1 MLKRVVRAAFQRIG
15 RHVAPPVFDLA
26 ALANSFGDQLSRAGC
41 SGRCNVVTAGI
52 GLVVIVTLE
61 QTRSYNLKLLSVV
74 ARVAIEKLRDELG
87 ADIKAVYWR
96 HATSIGI
103 ERLPLPATSGEALGD
118 GAEADETWSERHG
131 HRMQVTEVDFLEF
144 ESAQRANQAPVATE
158 AQAAP

>member
-1 MLKRVVRAAFQRIG
+1 MLRRVVRAAFQRMG
-15 RHVAPPVFDLA
+15 RQVAPPVFDLA
-26 ALANSFGDQLSRAGC
+26 ALANSFGEKLSRAGC

-61 QTRSYNLKLLSVV
+61 QTRSFNLKLLSVV

-96 HATSIGI
+96 HETSVGI
-103 ERLPLPATSGEALGD
+103 ERLPLPATGRDAFGGGAGGD
-118 GAEADETWSERHG
+118 EVWSERFG
-131 HRMQVTEVDFLEF
+131 HRMDVSEVVFLEF
-144 ESAQRANQAPVATE
+144 ESAQRANLAPVATE